1 MKLPDE
7 HFCKR
12 LVIGSLKL
20 TSCVPQA
27 MICVGAA
34 HFEVRVEW
42 LVDYTWQ
49 ASLHRMGTDDQAESR
64 QLVLLFC

>member
-1 MKLPDE
+1 
-7 HFCKR
+7 
-12 LVIGSLKL
+12 
-20 TSCVPQA
+20 